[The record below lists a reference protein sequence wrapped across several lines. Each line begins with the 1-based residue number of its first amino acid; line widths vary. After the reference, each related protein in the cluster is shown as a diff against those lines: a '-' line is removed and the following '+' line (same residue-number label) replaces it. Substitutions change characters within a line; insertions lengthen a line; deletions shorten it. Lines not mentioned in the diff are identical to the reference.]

1 MAAWS
6 SGAPVPDSA
15 TMTMERLGWRP
26 DTWASTSL
34 MWRGPPPPGG
44 GGGRVRT
51 QGRGAGG
58 APQMRRGLYSLG
70 AAIRLQPPPL
80 SAVARHEFVGG
91 VRAPRARLVV
101 GEPPRLGV
109 SPTLDD
115 WCDERPGRLH
125 LIAAGEQ
132 GGGTQHR
139 LQQKTLVG
147 VRGGEPERGTVAKVH
162 LHRPDAQGRLRP

>member
-15 TMTMERLGWRP
+15 TMTM
-26 DTWASTSL
+26 
-34 MWRGPPPPGG
+34 
-44 GGGRVRT
+44 GR
-51 QGRGAGG
+51 QGRTTGCPSKTSWAAAVQSCRSSPSMATTSTGR
-58 APQMRRGLYSLG
+58 ASPLRMALYSLG

-115 WCDERPGRLH
+115 WGDERPGRLH
-125 LIAAGEQ
+125 LIIEGW
-132 GGGTQHR
+132 
-139 LQQKTLVG
+139 
-147 VRGGEPERGTVAKVH
+147 
-162 LHRPDAQGRLRP
+162 